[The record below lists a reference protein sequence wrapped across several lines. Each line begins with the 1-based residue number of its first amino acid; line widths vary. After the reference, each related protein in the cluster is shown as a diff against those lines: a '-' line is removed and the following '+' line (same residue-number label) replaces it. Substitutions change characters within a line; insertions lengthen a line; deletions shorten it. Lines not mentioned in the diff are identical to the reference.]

1 MYPCLCSHYCF
12 GRITCRN
19 NKFPKSAMF
28 ILSVPTERGPGS
40 EHHAWWLLPS
50 FCLLA
55 VFILSVPTEHGPGS
69 ECHSWRLLPSFS
81 FSCIHCLCP
90 HNVGQGQNAT
100 PDICFHLSVFQLRN
114 KPKEPPKVPKS
125 APFFLPTVAGL
136 QPQFAVPTDQDPEE
150 VSSRRTHSP
159 FTVDPREEIH
169 CVNCFPPHS
178 VVNK

>member
-1 MYPCLCSHYCF
+1 MP
-12 GRITCRN
+12 
-19 NKFPKSAMF
+19 
-28 ILSVPTERGPGS
+28 
-40 EHHAWWLLPS
+40 LLTIASIFLFQLYS
-50 FCLLA
+50 F
-55 VFILSVPTEHGPGS
+55 
-69 ECHSWRLLPSFS
+69 
-81 FSCIHCLCP
+81 CLCP

-169 CVNCFPPHS
+169 CVNCFCLLYTS
-178 VVNK
+178 DAADES